1 MRNLFTHR
9 AFIGILMVGVLMLGV
24 LGSAEALTFGT
35 SRTGDLQTALP
46 NQPNGFKIRFSVS
59 LDNNT
64 TRITDPTGK
73 LIKDGT
79 TTGGPADHRIDSAGY
94 LVMEIGGTEYRMI
107 DTNPTGTLV
116 VDPRPTYSDERPI
129 TPQSPYYVDT
139 SKRVVDST
147 GAAVYVR
154 TGGAGNR
161 ANPTADPPV
170 ADNPWTYTRAT
181 AEPTAKVSNVNRY
194 HYNEEAIDISVS
206 GNSSAYITK
215 VGRYEFSNMRT
226 THNLLETGTDNAKNK
241 LSSSIE
247 VTFNATAAGEVT
259 IMISDITPSD
269 DAPTGGIAAPI
280 MFTVYVVDRQGRVI
294 GDDVEFASTNDGVEY
309 GNEDEDPRLDSYFTF
324 AAAGTQDNAPVN
336 YTVEGSGRVYISKG
350 GTRRTSSTNSLW
362 TSSAAPVYLDMNR
375 STNKVTVW
383 ISGNDPKTLIYIF
396 TGRALNQQ
404 PGIEI
409 TSPNPQTGAIGGRLE
424 SHLEVKVTDGNRR
437 AISGVAVQFVTE
449 TAEASFIPVPGT
461 NVYTTG
467 SDTTFALAG
476 AVSEPLND
484 STFTATPT
492 IPAKK
497 ESPVFVQTDRS
508 GVAKVYY
515 ELGGN
520 NVQTITA
527 SLVGDPRNVSRD
539 LTARVGTTGSDRVA
553 NLEILSGN
561 PQRAEKGKDLTDP
574 LVVIAR
580 STAGYRIPNVV
591 IQFRTGIGILSRY
604 GLTTGP
610 TLATNNNELM
620 WGQIPPGTPNPDSG
634 QQIYVITD
642 SNGEASVN
650 YNVGQFVIARE
661 VIAEIRHE
669 PLDSDYSFA
678 IHGVTFNING
688 SGARAPTPPT
698 PPAAAT
704 NTIGITL
711 SRTTGEPG
719 DEVTVNVSSDPS
731 VRFVTLSSADF
742 SNALFS
748 PQSGTT
754 PFASTLTLP
763 DTDGRYSISATGPAG
778 LTPGSATV
786 TVETG
791 ILGRLSITAIGQ
803 PSNGAQNFSITVRDT
818 DGDRISGALIV
829 RVSGTGFT
837 SRNIETLN
845 GVGDAR
851 LTLPT
856 RAGRYTLTVSAN
868 NYTSGDT
875 TISVAGTGQPTTSTP
890 TTPTTPVPAPTV
902 PEPST
907 ITIGRAPATRTGTIN
922 EALEAP
928 LLVQVL
934 DDDGNGVA
942 DTYVTFRVRTGQGR
956 LSQLGNG
963 RATTVETDARGFA
976 RASYTPMSASSTV
989 EAEVRGVARTATFT
1003 ITTGSAPPA
1012 TTPTTTP
1019 TPGDPTPSTTISPVV
1034 QVNAAN
1040 RPPMLWVD
1048 NGAIYALVGANVQRF
1063 APGIDTAINIAIGG
1077 NKVYWTEQTGESA
1090 GTINSANL
1098 NGSGVKELTAIMAV
1112 PYGIAVDTDNSK
1124 LYWTNSRGRIQSA
1137 NLDGSGIRNVLE
1149 NLPDLI
1155 DIAIDRGVLY
1165 WTQYN
1170 ETTGTGNVGIL
1181 NPTGQRNAR
1190 YVSTGADMPR
1200 SIVIGS
1206 GKVYWTEQTGTSSG
1220 TINAANLNGNSAT
1233 QLASILA
1240 APSGI
1245 AVDASRS
1252 KLYWTNSR
1260 GRIQSAN
1267 LDGSGI
1273 QNIVDGL
1280 GSPADMVISNS
1291 ITAPTTTSTP
1301 TTAANKYDVNGDG
1314 TVDVRDSDAVIVA
1327 VAAGV
1332 TDAKYDVNG
1341 DGKVDINDVVAV
1353 TANRNGAAGAP
1364 TLHGLKFS
1372 ALEIDRLQ
1380 EQINLLV
1387 ATDDRSPAAMRTLI
1401 YLQQLI
1407 VMARPEKTQ
1416 LLANY
1421 PNPFNPE
1428 TWIPY
1433 ELATDTEVR
1442 ITIYT
1447 STGVVIRTL
1456 QFGYQSAGYYT
1467 DRERAAYWDGRNAF
1481 GEQVASGIYF
1491 YQLETDEMSSMRKMV
1506 ILK

>member
-1 MRNLFTHR
+1 MRHSFFTQKR
-9 AFIGILMVGVLMLGV
+9 FLGVLMVCVLILGIQGV
-24 LGSAEALTFGT
+24 VEAITKIERISPDEL
-35 SRTGDLQTALP
+35 SIRVGDP
-46 NQPNGFKIRFSVS
+46 FEIKFSVTFNPRTVLIQEGTQYKLQDGDTVVDRNGYKIGASS
-59 LDNNT
+59 LDGKYYILPDSESGLTVPSGSTAVVHSSRQKYRYRSGNT
-64 TRITDPTGK
+64 GEEYATTAAE
-73 LIKDGT
+73 GT
-79 TTGGPADHRIDSAGY
+79 
-94 LVMEIGGTEYRMI
+94 
-107 DTNPTGTLV
+107 
-116 VDPRPTYSDERPI
+116 
-129 TPQSPYYVDT
+129 YYVDT
-139 SKRVVDST
+139 RGNVQDGRGRSVYLRT
-147 GAAVYVR
+147 GTGMRLARNPAGTVTQQDDPYVYVR
-154 TGGAGNR
+154 WTTTA
-161 ANPTADPPV
+161 PTKAPDL
-170 ADNPWTYTRAT
+170 
-181 AEPTAKVSNVNRY
+181 ERY
-194 HYNEEAIDISVS
+194 YYNEEAVQITTNPNLDLRLPNGFPVSGQTLSETGHRDSRLQTTMTLKGVAESVGVYTITIVDATPISDYEVDTLVRTLAELDPREPQITFKVRVSELTAGVGGRVRTTRATESVS
-206 GNSSAYITK
+206 NQFKHDFSTNDRPDIDLRIDTIRVPSNTDVIYRITRGSGTLFYSGHTPTTGLTVHKNTNVYI
-215 VGRYEFSNMRT
+215 NM
-226 THNLLETGTDNAKNK
+226 NGTDNTVEASITGEDHLVKRQTVVFEYIGTDPPVNPTRDLPADTTRTVSVSPIS
-241 LSSSIE
+241 LSGAPGDIREITVSPRTAS
-247 VTFNATAAGEVT
+247 VTSTSLFRTEGGSVSTTGTVRTVRLPDRPATYRLTFDATNYNPRTISVRVTGEAADE
-259 IMISDITPSD
+259 
-269 DAPTGGIAAPI
+269 
-280 MFTVYVVDRQGRVI
+280 
-294 GDDVEFASTNDGVEY
+294 E
-309 GNEDEDPRLDSYFTF
+309 EDEDDEEPAIRSGTLTITEFGDQV
-324 AAAGTQDNAPVN
+324 GTQQQINVSASPRPSSDVPF
-336 YTVEGSGRVYISKG
+336 TVSIGGVQVTSGTIS
-350 GTRRTSSTNSLW
+350 T
-362 TSSAAPVYLDMNR
+362 
-375 STNKVTVW
+375 
-383 ISGNDPKTLIYIF
+383 
-396 TGRALNQQ
+396 TGRGSALV
-404 PGIEI
+404 
-409 TSPNPQTGAIGGRLE
+409 
-424 SHLEVKVTDGNRR
+424 EV
-437 AISGVAVQFVTE
+437 
-449 TAEASFIPVPGT
+449 P
-461 NVYTTG
+461 TTG
-467 SDTTFALAG
+467 L
-476 AVSEPLND
+476 
-484 STFTATPT
+484 
-492 IPAKK
+492 
-497 ESPVFVQTDRS
+497 
-508 GVAKVYY
+508 
-515 ELGGN
+515 
-520 NVQTITA
+520 
-527 SLVGDPRNVSRD
+527 
-539 LTARVGTTGSDRVA
+539 
-553 NLEILSGN
+553 
-561 PQRAEKGKDLTDP
+561 
-574 LVVIAR
+574 
-580 STAGYRIPNVV
+580 
-591 IQFRTGIGILSRY
+591 
-604 GLTTGP
+604 
-610 TLATNNNELM
+610 
-620 WGQIPPGTPNPDSG
+620 
-634 QQIYVITD
+634 
-642 SNGEASVN
+642 
-650 YNVGQFVIARE
+650 
-661 VIAEIRHE
+661 
-669 PLDSDYSFA
+669 
-678 IHGVTFNING
+678 
-688 SGARAPTPPT
+688 
-698 PPAAAT
+698 
-704 NTIGITL
+704 
-711 SRTTGEPG
+711 
-719 DEVTVNVSSDPS
+719 
-731 VRFVTLSSADF
+731 
-742 SNALFS
+742 
-748 PQSGTT
+748 
-754 PFASTLTLP
+754 
-763 DTDGRYSISATGPAG
+763 
-778 LTPGSATV
+778 
-786 TVETG
+786 
-791 ILGRLSITAIGQ
+791 
-803 PSNGAQNFSITVRDT
+803 
-818 DGDRISGALIV
+818 
-829 RVSGTGFT
+829 
-837 SRNIETLN
+837 
-845 GVGDAR
+845 
-851 LTLPT
+851 
-856 RAGRYTLTVSAN
+856 YTLTVRASG
-868 NYTSGDT
+868 YTT
-875 TISVAGTGQPTTSTP
+875 RSVTFTAGTPTATP
-890 TTPTTPVPAPTV
+890 PTTPVTPPASTIS
-902 PEPST
+902 EPSRV
-907 ITIGRAPATRTGTIN
+907 TIGNQATRTGTLDT
-922 EALEAP
+922 ALETP

-934 DDDGNGVA
+934 DDDGNGIA

-956 LSQLGNG
+956 LSQRGNG
-963 RATTVETDARGFA
+963 RATIVETDARGFA
-976 RASYTPMSASSTV
+976 RAPYTPLSASSTV
-989 EAEVRGVARTATFT
+989 EASVRGVARTATFT

-1040 RPPMLWVD
+1040 RPPMLWID

-1063 APGIDTAINIAIGG
+1063 APGIDTAMNIAIGG

-1112 PYGIAVDTDNSK
+1112 PRGIVVDTDNSK

-1170 ETTGTGNVGIL
+1170 ATAGTGNVGIL

-1190 YVSTGADMPR
+1190 YISTGADMPG

-1341 DGKVDINDVVAV
+1341 DGTVDINDVIAV

-1433 ELATDTEVR
+1433 ELATDTDVR